1 MQQKFEWLSQ
11 LDKMENPMHNL
22 ISVMRNAVSGI
33 AHSEE
38 TVGKPMAMYHEVF
51 AELDKAEEAI
61 HNAVRK
67 ATDIAYD
74 LERDK

>member
-22 ISVMRNAVSGI
+22 ISVMRNAASGM
-33 AHSEE
+33 AHAEE
-38 TVGKPMAMYHEVF
+38 TGGISKYHEVF

>member
-11 LDKMENPMHNL
+11 LDRMENPMRNL
-22 ISVMRNAVSGI
+22 IDVMKNAVSNM
-33 AHSEE
+33 AHAEE
-38 TVGKPMAMYHEVF
+38 TGGISTYKEVF
-51 AELDKAEEAI
+51 AELHKAEEAI

-74 LERDK
+74 LEREK